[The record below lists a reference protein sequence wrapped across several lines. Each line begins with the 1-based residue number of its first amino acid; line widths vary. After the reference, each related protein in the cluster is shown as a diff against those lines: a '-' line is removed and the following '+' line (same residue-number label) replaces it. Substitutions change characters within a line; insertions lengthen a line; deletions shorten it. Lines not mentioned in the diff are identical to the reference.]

1 MECKTYATHARNR
14 WAVGTPAKKHIPEGN
29 TNTGA
34 RSVEWPPMI
43 PRSTHSVL
51 GRLRRIIA
59 VSWVRSYANLDA

>member
-51 GRLRRIIA
+51 ENIPRR
-59 VSWVRSYANLDA
+59 D